1 MKLKI
6 LMNNI
11 LIMERV
17 HSRSFT
23 NGLVYYALDTYSGA
37 FLQGFLIF
45 SKKFKNLTPLKCIQF
60 KITYIIETRKAHN
73 PKKEKKN
80 VFYLFENPE

>member
-37 FLQGFLIF
+37 FLQGFLIS
-45 SKKFKNLTPLKCIQF
+45 SKKFRNITPLKSIQF
-60 KITYIIETRKAHN
+60 KIPHIIETRKAHN
-73 PKKEKKN
+73 PKKEKI
-80 VFYLFENPE
+80 YLLFVRKP